1 MVWEARHNLDT
12 LVFGRRPYKF
22 SRHFAV
28 TAFVVGL
35 SCTIGILAPNIQIV
49 LELVGSTCSP
59 IMVYILPGL
68 FFVKAMGGPVLTR
81 KNAPALALIALGCT
95 LIPLC
100 LFIWVLKYVACP
112 SNSTLAN
119 PYDVDPSPALCTK
132 FLVA

>member
-1 MVWEARHNLDT
+1 
-12 LVFGRRPYKF
+12 
-22 SRHFAV
+22 
-28 TAFVVGL
+28 
-35 SCTIGILAPNIQIV
+35 
-49 LELVGSTCSP
+49 
-59 IMVYILPGL
+59 MVYILPGL